1 LDLTEKITVAGLI
14 VSAVGLWLAMP
25 QRVAWLANLT
35 GFAAAVGLLAIVR
48 SAGAPAGD
56 MSDRVLFWVFATG
69 AVACGLLMV
78 TSRDPVHGALWFA
91 VATLSVCGL
100 FLQLRAPFLAA
111 ATVIVYAGAIIVTFM
126 FVIMLAQQGGA
137 TVYDQRARLPLPAI
151 CVSFFVLGALVVNL
165 DRWHEG
171 RIAAAG
177 GAAAVQGVEAGA
189 LQASPAYGGL
199 HALGRTLFGDYLFA
213 VELAG
218 TLLLV
223 ATIGAI
229 ALAPRRTQGTL

>member
-1 LDLTEKITVAGLI
+1 VPPDIAENVIVVGLLA
-14 VSAVGLWLAMP
+14 SAVGLWLAVP
-25 QRVAWLANLT
+25 QRAAWLANAA
-35 GFAAAVGLLAIVR
+35 GFVAAVGLLAIVR
-48 SAGAPAGD
+48 SSGAPAGE
-56 MSDRVLFWVFATG
+56 MSDRVLFWVFAIG
-69 AVACGLLMV
+69 AVSCSLLMI

-151 CVSFFVLGALVVNL
+151 CVSFFVLGALIVNL
-165 DRWHEG
+165 QRWDEG
-171 RIAAAG
+171 RAATE
-177 GAAAVQGVEAGA
+177 AAIIDGVQAAE
-189 LQASPAYGGL
+189 LQASASYGGL